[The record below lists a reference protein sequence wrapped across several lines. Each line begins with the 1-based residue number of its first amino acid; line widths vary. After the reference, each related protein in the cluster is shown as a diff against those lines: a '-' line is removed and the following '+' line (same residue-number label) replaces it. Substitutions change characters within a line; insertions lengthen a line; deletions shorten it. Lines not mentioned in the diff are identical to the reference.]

1 MRVLILL
8 SIFWMCSSYAWAQT
22 NAQLMFDDANTL
34 LEERNFLDALNA
46 YRDIEKTGEVSGSLF
61 LNMGIVSVEI
71 DSLGLAKYYFL
82 KALDFEA
89 TFAEANEALTYVDS
103 QFSRKSA
110 ILPKL
115 PWDRV
120 IDSLIKGVGAVHV
133 FIWGFIM
140 ICLSVLIIIV
150 NWFYPLAL
158 PKKNSMFIFIV
169 SLSMLTIMLA
179 FYLDYVDHRYKEGII
194 IAKEVP
200 VTTQPSEEA
209 DILGIAYEGYA
220 ITIDT
225 FASEKSEGWYYIRL
239 GNGQFGWIQPQG
251 SKIL

>member
-1 MRVLILL
+1 MRALILL
-8 SIFWMCSSYAWAQT
+8 SIFWMFSSYVAAQT
-22 NAQLMFDDANTL
+22 NAQLKFDEANTL
-34 LEERNFLDALNA
+34 LKEGDYLGALNA
-46 YRDIEKTGEVSGSLF
+46 YRDIEETGEVSGSLF

-82 KALDFEA
+82 KASDFEA
-89 TFAEANEALTYVDS
+89 TISVANEALTYVDS

-115 PWDRV
+115 PWDRA
-120 IDSLIKGVGAVHV
+120 ISSLIKHVGAVHV
-133 FIWGFIM
+133 FIWGFILM
-140 ICLSVLIIIV
+140 TLSVLIIIV

-158 PKKNSMFIFIV
+158 PKKSILFIFIC
-169 SLSMLTIMLA
+169 SLSVLTIFLA
-179 FYLDYVDHRYKEGII
+179 FYVDYVDQRYKEGII

-239 GNGQFGWIQPQG
+239 GNGQFGWIQPKG